1 MKKIF
6 IILSICFYSL
16 GFGQGVV
23 GTWYGQL
30 SIQGVKLSIVFHISK
45 NGEEYQTSLD
55 SPDQQAFGLKANATT
70 FNAPEIWIDLKNL
83 GASFSGKLKE
93 STIDGTF
100 TQYGN
105 KYALSLSQDSSI
117 MVKKKKSQEPL
128 APFPYRN
135 IEVSI
140 PNKKD
145 KLTLAG
151 TLSLPQ
157 NRGKYPALI
166 FISGSGAQDRNEE
179 ILGHKP
185 FLVLADYITKQGFA
199 VLRFDDRGFGKST
212 GNFSTATSADFAN
225 DVRAAFAFLSKHAE
239 IDANKIGLL
248 GHSEGGLIAPMV
260 ASTNKRVAF
269 VVLLAAPGLRGDQL
283 LLIQQE
289 DIARSQ
295 QVTEAEIEQAKTIN
309 SSIFSLLVNDY
320 GKNDNTLK
328 DKLVNYINQSIDA
341 DTSFQLPPKISKTQ
355 FVTMQV
361 QQLLNPWMRYFICYD
376 PVPALKKLKC
386 PVLAINGEKDIQ
398 VAATK
403 NLSAIET
410 AVKSNGNQHVQ
421 IEQIPNLNHLF
432 QTCQLCTIEEYGELD
447 ETFSPTALERISS
460 WLLKTIK
467 Q

>member
-1 MKKIF
+1 
-6 IILSICFYSL
+6 
-16 GFGQGVV
+16 
-23 GTWYGQL
+23 
-30 SIQGVKLSIVFHISK
+30 
-45 NGEEYQTSLD
+45 
-55 SPDQQAFGLKANATT
+55 
-70 FNAPEIWIDLKNL
+70 
-83 GASFSGKLKE
+83 
-93 STIDGTF
+93 
-100 TQYGN
+100 
-105 KYALSLSQDSSI
+105 